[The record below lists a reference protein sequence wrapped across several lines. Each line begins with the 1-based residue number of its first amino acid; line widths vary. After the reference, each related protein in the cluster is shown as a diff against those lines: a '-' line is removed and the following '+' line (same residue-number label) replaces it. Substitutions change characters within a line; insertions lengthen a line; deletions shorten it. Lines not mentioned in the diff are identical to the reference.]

1 MAEMITERPE
11 EAPEPFDLDDAQAD
25 SHRVVML
32 SRTIDFI
39 LLAMDEKRKSG
50 VAKET
55 ETMEILDFLLDELSL
70 HNGKNVHRVE
80 NVVPRCRKNSTEA
93 SNG

>member
-39 LLAMDEKRKSG
+39 LVALDEKRKSG
-50 VAKET
+50 VSKET
-55 ETMEILDFLLDELSL
+55 ETMEILDFLLYELSL
-70 HNGKNVHRVE
+70 HNGGNVSRVE
-80 NVVPRCRKNSTEA
+80 SVVPRCRKNSPEVA
-93 SNG
+93 NG